1 MPHFFCG
8 ATAGVFGNAT
18 GGKRGA
24 ICGAF
29 AHGIL
34 ITFLPV
40 ALLPVLG
47 AIGLTNTTFSDTD
60 FGVVGIVLGNMA
72 QFMDKGMITLTITG
86 IFALLVIYNF
96 AAKKKVPVEEGTG
109 Q

>member
-1 MPHFFCG
+1 MTIKAAANP
-8 ATAGVFGNAT
+8 AAAG
-18 GGKRGA
+18 KP
-24 ICGAF
+24 
-29 AHGIL
+29 L
-34 ITFLPV
+34 IYHRDIHLAGCPIIKKYR
-40 ALLPVLG
+40 LRR
-47 AIGLTNTTFSDTD
+47 LTNTTFSDTD

-72 QFMDKGMITLTITG
+72 QFMDKGIITLTITG